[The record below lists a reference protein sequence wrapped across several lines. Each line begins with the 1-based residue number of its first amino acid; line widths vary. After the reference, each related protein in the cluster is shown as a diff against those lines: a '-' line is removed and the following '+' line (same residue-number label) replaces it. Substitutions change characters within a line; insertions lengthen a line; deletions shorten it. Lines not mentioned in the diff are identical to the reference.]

1 MSSRASLLTM
11 CQEASDPGLSCFTTP
26 LLGIIFYKVSD
37 PQDSPETGGRG
48 DGMGR
53 KWRCRIGSFFTLV
66 SRTLSKQVFETP
78 RLKEHSAPPDKE
90 LEIEL
95 QNVDTSKAEEW
106 GHLNKQ
112 KNWLALTSFSLSF
125 CFVLLVCVFE
135 TRPYHAAQADF
146 KPSLLPVFKC
156 WTALEQAVT
165 AGSLSIFN
173 RSLSPWTDA
182 NTKNSSLHKP
192 VKRGDKPTVRHAG
205 GKQQ

>member
-1 MSSRASLLTM
+1 MSSRVSLLTM
-11 CQEASDPGLSCFTTP
+11 CQEASDPGLSYFTTP
-26 LLGIIFYKVSD
+26 LLGVILYKVSD
-37 PQDSPETGGRG
+37 PQDSPGT
-48 DGMGR
+48 GMGR
-53 KWRCRIGSFFTLV
+53 RSRWRTGSFFTLA

-112 KNWLALTSFSLSF
+112 KNWLALTPFSLSF

-165 AGSLSIFN
+165 AGSLGISN

-182 NTKNSSLHKP
+182 NTNNSSLHKP

>member
-1 MSSRASLLTM
+1 MTLV
-11 CQEASDPGLSCFTTP
+11 SCFTTP
-26 LLGIIFYKVSD
+26 LLASFSTRFLIHRTA
-37 PQDSPETGGRG
+37 QRREGGG
-48 DGMGR
+48 TGMGR
-53 KWRCRIGSFFTLV
+53 RSRCRIGSFFTLA

-95 QNVDTSKAEEW
+95 QNVDTSKAEER

-112 KNWLALTSFSLSF
+112 KNWLALTPFSLSF

-146 KPSLLPVFKC
+146 KPSPLPVFKC